1 MLMYFLVC
9 VRQKK
14 RKQAYEQTPEEA
26 IAQLITVRGALVGKR
41 DGLIQKIT
49 ELKARGVEETE
60 GSAAGAARRAQ
71 R

>member
-1 MLMYFLVC
+1 MYFLVC

-26 IAQLITVRGALVGKR
+26 IAQLMAVRGALVGKQ

-60 GSAAGAARRAQ
+60 GNAAGAAGRAQ
-71 R
+71 S